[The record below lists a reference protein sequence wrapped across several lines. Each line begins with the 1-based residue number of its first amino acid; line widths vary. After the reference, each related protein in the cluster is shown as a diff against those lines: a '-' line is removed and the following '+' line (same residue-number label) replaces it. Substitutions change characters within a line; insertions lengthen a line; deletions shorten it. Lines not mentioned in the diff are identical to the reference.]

1 MKHMEIN
8 KKTWLRLLGLV
19 TAALLI
25 GFGLQHFDAV
35 LSCISAVFAI
45 LSPIFLGICIAF
57 IVNVPMRPL
66 ERLWNTLFCRESN
79 VSGTKKG
86 RRLKHQLSMA
96 LRRPLCLILSF
107 LLIAGLLFAVVF
119 MLIPQLGK
127 ACKDFAAMMPDY
139 LRDLEALW
147 GQAQAALDDFGF
159 VIPDFAI
166 DITKW
171 NTDTI
176 FGTVKDFFAQWGG
189 HILDTTVSITATVF
203 SGVFNVVLAL
213 VFSIYMLAQK
223 EMLCYQLTRILR
235 ALFSEAN
242 VKKITDFADL
252 VNRTFTN
259 FITGQLTE
267 AVIIGVL
274 CGIGMTVFRM
284 PYAFVVSVIV
294 GFTALIP
301 VFGAYV
307 GTGIG
312 AFLILL
318 AQPIKALWFV
328 VFIIV
333 LQQLEG
339 NLIYPRV
346 VGKSVGLP
354 GLLVLAAVTVGSSIG
369 GILGMLLAVP
379 VCSVIFTVCSQA
391 VDARLRAKTGQQTE
405 NAEPACAQAVI
416 SDIPDL
422 PLPAEPA
429 KTVTPARANAETPAR
444 ANAETPARA
453 SAETHARANAETFA
467 RKKARSKKK
476 K

>member
-1 MKHMEIN
+1 M
-8 KKTWLRLLGLV
+8 R
-19 TAALLI
+19 ALE
-25 GFGLQHFDAV
+25 
-35 LSCISAVFAI
+35 S
-45 LSPIFLGICIAF
+45 
-57 IVNVPMRPL
+57 
-66 ERLWNTLFCRESN
+66 LWNKLFLRN
-79 VSGTKKG
+79 VKQNPVRKG
-86 RRLKHQLSMA
+86 DRFSIRLRRS
-96 LRRPLCLILSF
+96 LRRPVCMILSL
-107 LLIAGLLFAVVF
+107 LLIMGMLFAVAF
-119 MLIPQLGK
+119 LLIPQLG
-127 ACKDFAAMMPDY
+127 AAFNDFSEMLPDY
-139 LRDLEALW
+139 LSELEKLW
-147 GQAQAALDDFGF
+147 VNLQTFLDDFGF
-159 VIPDFAI
+159 VLPDFAI
-166 DITKW
+166 DITKL
-171 NTDTI
+171 NTD
-176 FGTVKDFFAQWGG
+176 GLLSTVKNFFAQWGT
-189 HILDTTVSITATVF
+189 HILDTTVSITTSVF
-203 SGVFNVVLAL
+203 SGVFNTVLAL

-223 EMLCYQLTRILR
+223 EMLCYQLTRILQ
-235 ALFSEAN
+235 ALFSRTRVE
-242 VKKITDFADL
+242 KILSFADL

-259 FITGQLTE
+259 FVTGQLTE

-318 AQPIKALWFV
+318 VQPIKALWFV

-354 GLLVLAAVTVGSSIG
+354 GLLVLAAVTVGSSVG

-391 VDARLRAKTGQQTE
+391 VDERLRAKTEQQ
-405 NAEPACAQAVI
+405 AEDGAAVPADTVLP
-416 SDIPDL
+416 DVPDL
-422 PLPAEPA
+422 PAPVQPEKAVP
-429 KTVTPARANAETPAR
+429 TV
-444 ANAETPARA
+444 
-453 SAETHARANAETFA
+453 
-467 RKKARSKKK
+467 RKKAKSKKK

>member
-1 MKHMEIN
+1 MKPMEIS
-8 KKTWLRLLGLV
+8 KKTWLKLLGLV
-19 TAALLI
+19 SAALLI
-25 GFGLQHFDAV
+25 GFGLQHVDAV
-35 LSCISAVFAI
+35 LSGISAVFAV

-57 IVNVPMRPL
+57 LVNVPMRPL
-66 ERLWNTLFCRESN
+66 EMLWNKLFLRHP
-79 VSGTKKG
+79 KAG
-86 RRLKHQLSMA
+86 RGKLRTA
-96 LRRPLCLILSF
+96 LRRPICMIVSL
-107 LLIAGLLFAVVF
+107 LLIAGLLCAVVF

-127 ACKDFAAMMPDY
+127 AFGDFAAMLPEY
-139 LRDLEALW
+139 LRKLESLW
-147 GQAQAALDDFGF
+147 GKAQAMLDDFGF
-159 VIPDFAI
+159 VLPDFAI
-166 DITKW
+166 DVTKW

-176 FGTVKDFFAQWGG
+176 FGTVKNFFTQWGG

-223 EMLCYQLTRILR
+223 ELLCGQIKRILR
-235 ALFSEAN
+235 ALCSEKR
-242 VKKITDFADL
+242 VEMLVSFADL
-252 VNRTFTN
+252 VNKTFTN

-274 CGIGMTVFRM
+274 CGIGMTLLRM

-318 AQPIKALWFV
+318 AEPVKALWFV

-354 GLLVLAAVTVGSSIG
+354 GLLVLAAVTVGSGVG

-379 VCSVIFTVCSQA
+379 VCSVIFTVCAQA
-391 VDARLRAKTGQQTE
+391 VDARLAKKELGD
-405 NAEPACAQAVI
+405 PI
-416 SDIPDL
+416 SQ
-422 PLPAEPA
+422 
-429 KTVTPARANAETPAR
+429 TVTITSVETSEEPLAMEEKPAVVTIQRT
-444 ANAETPARA
+444 
-453 SAETHARANAETFA
+453 SQ
-467 RKKARSKKK
+467 KKK
-476 K
+476 KKK